1 MLKRD
6 RNGNPRSPGTSGPSR
21 QLPLE
26 RETDTPNLPST
37 QSGVHQGGG
46 TLEASL
52 EEMGIKSTGTMFG
65 RFGAAQ
71 RRHATST
78 YSYIMDRQI
87 KPAFRPVLRLRYR

>member
-1 MLKRD
+1 MPKRKYD
-6 RNGNPRSPGTSGPSR
+6 GGRSTNQGAG

-26 RETDTPNLPST
+26 RKTDTPHLSST

-46 TLEASL
+46 SLEASL
-52 EEMGIKSTGTMFG
+52 EEVGIKSTGSMFG

-78 YSYIMDRQI
+78 YSYILDRQI